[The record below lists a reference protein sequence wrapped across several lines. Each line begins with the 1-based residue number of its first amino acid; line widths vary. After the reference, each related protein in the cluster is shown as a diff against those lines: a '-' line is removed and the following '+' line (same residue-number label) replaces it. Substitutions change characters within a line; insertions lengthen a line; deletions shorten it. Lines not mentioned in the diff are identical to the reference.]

1 MGDSIHDCS
10 GSGSGSQGAMEE
22 RKESF
27 SETDEPSLVFGV
39 VDNLAVALL
48 PGSRRLG

>member
-10 GSGSGSQGAMEE
+10 GSCSGSQGAIDE

-27 SETDEPSLVFGV
+27 SDTDEPSLVFGV

-48 PGSRRLG
+48 SSSRRLG